1 MTAATPL
8 SRISREELPQ
18 QFAVA
23 WDTLNELTEQPT
35 FVEVFAQ
42 APHLLNFVMGD
53 FYQNLFFG
61 GEVAERYK
69 QLGRLRLSVLHGCLT
84 CNKQNVP
91 GAKQAGFSDD
101 QIAAIVDPDHA
112 ATDSPLSEADLA
124 VLALADEIALTNL
137 GGNLS
142 ETLHKSLSAHFSDA
156 EICELGVVMGVIS
169 GLAKMSFVFNVVDR
183 EDYCPFQ

>member
-1 MTAATPL
+1 MSVATPL
-8 SRISREELPQ
+8 SRISREQLPEE
-18 QFAVA
+18 FLPA
-23 WDTLNELTEQPT
+23 WDTLNDLTEQPT

-42 APHLLNFVMGD
+42 APHLLGFVMGD

-61 GEVAERYK
+61 GVVDERYK
-69 QLGRLRLSVLHGCLT
+69 QLARLRLSVLHGCLT

-91 GAKQAGFSDD
+91 GAKQAGFSDT
-101 QIAAIVDPDHA
+101 QIAAIVNPPGKDE
-112 ATDSPLSEADLA
+112 DSPLDPAELA
-124 VLALADEIALTNL
+124 VLDFADEIALTNP
-137 GGNLS
+137 GGTLS
-142 ETLHKSLSAHFSDA
+142 VALHQRLAQHFSDA

>member
-8 SRISREELPQ
+8 SRLSREELPEQ
-18 QFAVA
+18 YTVA
-23 WDTLNELTEQPT
+23 WDTLNDLTEQPT

-61 GEVAERYK
+61 GKVEQRYK

-91 GAKQAGFSDD
+91 GAKQAGFTDA
-101 QIAAIVDPDHA
+101 QIAAIVDPDHE
-112 ATDSPLSEADLA
+112 TDESPLSAADLA
-124 VLALADEIALTNL
+124 VLALADEIALTNAA
-137 GGNLS
+137 GNLS
-142 ETLHKSLSAHFSDA
+142 EALHKQLATHFSDA
-156 EICELGVVMGVIS
+156 DICELGVVMGVIS